1 MNILLTIQT
10 PSLFL
15 RQFVPEDSA
24 KVFTMSQET
33 GMRNWIPDQVYKD
46 EQTALEVLH
55 YLISIC
61 MKNTAELIG
70 HVGLSPKG
78 TEVEIGYAIENKYQ
92 RRGYASQAVD
102 AMAEWGIQHFGL
114 TQILGI
120 VSADNTASCKVLEN
134 AGFSLV
140 HEAMGQLHGRKGIV
154 RTYQKT
160 KS

>member
-1 MNILLTIQT
+1 
-10 PSLFL
+10 
-15 RQFVPEDSA
+15 
-24 KVFTMSQET
+24 
-33 GMRNWIPDQVYKD
+33 MRNWIPDQVYKD

-55 YLISIC
+55 YLISQYEIPATPAHKPYVLGIC